1 MKIISIIYHS
11 GSGHTT
17 EMAKAVAKGAAS
29 VEETEVNLLTIKDNQ
44 IIDGRWQDEV
54 AMEQLNSSDAIIFGS
69 PTYMGSVSALFKAFS
84 DATSAVYFS
93 RQWKDKLAAGFT
105 VSGSPS
111 GDKMNALITMFI
123 LAAQQ
128 GMIWIGLGETPL
140 NDNGINRL
148 GGYVGAMGQAMQESV
163 DLAPNRQDKL
173 TGEALGYRVAEIAKR
188 FHK

>member
-1 MKIISIIYHS
+1 MKIISIVYHS

-17 EMAKAVAKGAAS
+17 EMAEAVAKGAAS
-29 VEETEVNLLTIKDNQ
+29 VEEIKVNLLTIEGNQ
-44 IIDGRWQDEV
+44 IVDGRWQNEIV
-54 AMEQLNSSDAIIFGS
+54 MEQLNSSDAIIFGS
-69 PTYMGSVSALFKAFS
+69 PTYMGSVSAQFKAFA

-111 GDKMNALITMFI
+111 GDKMNALMTMFI

-128 GMIWIGLGETPL
+128 GMIWVGLGETPI

-148 GGYVGAMGQAMQESV
+148 GGYVGAMGQAMQETV
-163 DLAPNRQDKL
+163 DLAPNQEDKL
-173 TGEALGYRVAEIAKR
+173 TGEALGRRVAEMAKR
-188 FHK
+188 FN